1 MGHCCDA
8 NISVA
13 NCRKIAVA
21 MATPQ
26 RLAPRSSLPVAVCL
40 VTRGHLKL
48 TRKRPGSVSTF
59 GQTRD
64 GAFDK
69 PHFINFRAEPI
80 SSESIRLVNSPSGI
94 PRSAASRPNRDS
106 SGLPR
111 GKRRNDNWNELRFRS
126 CAEIRGRLQDKPQEP
141 RIEYSAGV
149 IPPVVSQTFRL

>member
-1 MGHCCDA
+1 LLRCEYLGRELPKDRRCDGNA
-8 NISVA
+8 
-13 NCRKIAVA
+13 
-21 MATPQ
+21 AT
-26 RLAPRSSLPVAVCL
+26 PRSSL
-40 VTRGHLKL
+40 RHLKL